1 MRNLPRPSH
10 NYYFNVGLAPGADGG
25 RRQMI
30 EMCRWLR
37 RSTVRA
43 SRFIETIASLGDK
56 CVRDRLWLSADALA
70 RPFASRGWSDDSLR
84 PRTATRPAVHSTH
97 LRGGTVA
104 PLWHG
109 EAMAR
114 RWHGGGTSMAHR
126 WHALRRIGS
135 RQPSDFPV
143 VDSDGSSPSIVYR
156 LKSGRG
162 VLLSIW
168 SFSGSPAGQV
178 DDFRVR

>member
-1 MRNLPRPSH
+1 MRNLPRPGH
-10 NYYFNVGLAPGADGG
+10 NYYFSVGLAPGTDGG
-25 RRQMI
+25 GRQMI

-37 RSTVRA
+37 RSAVRA

-70 RPFASRGWSDDSLR
+70 RPFASRGWSDDSPR
-84 PRTATRPAVHSTH
+84 PPLARQSSR
-97 LRGGTVA
+97 LKCGTVA
-104 PLWHG
+104 PRWHG

-114 RWHGGGTSMAHR
+114 RWHTGGTAR
-126 WHALRRIGS
+126 WRIGS